1 MLEGEYLELV
11 NDLKVKFDEKEK
23 ELDKIKNENEE
34 LKKVLISSYGFI
46 RIMDMNADNTEID
59 FEIKGM
65 ISIIRT
71 YLSNMYDTFFL
82 D

>member
-71 YLSNMYDTFFL
+71 YLSNMYDIYFI

>member
-46 RIMDMNADNTEID
+46 RIMDMNADNTEVD